1 LYVESCA
8 LNSNNEYVSTYRKG
22 FFNFQLPFS
31 LQEGY
36 SLVEITLVGAL
47 IALLLSLVT
56 LNLFQFQHT
65 SQLSATVN
73 TFVAD
78 YKEQQIKAMYGDTNG
93 TGSLSNY
100 GIYFGGSSYTE
111 FQNTY
116 GTSNFPVNL
125 PTGIQISTTAP
136 NSQILFL
143 KGSGEIS
150 GFTSGENT
158 IVLKDTAAGTQ
169 KTITLNRYGV
179 VTSVN

>member
-1 LYVESCA
+1 MGKFFRRIES
-8 LNSNNEYVSTYRKG
+8 LS
-22 FFNFQLPFS
+22 FNAS
-31 LQEGY
+31 LQAGY
-36 SLVEITLVGAL
+36 SLVEITLVGAF

-56 LNLFQFQHT
+56 LNLFQFQHS

-100 GIYFGGSSYTE
+100 GVYFGSSSYTE

-116 GTSNFPVNL
+116 GTSNFSVSL
-125 PTGIQISTTAP
+125 PTGIQISTTSP
-136 NSQILFL
+136 NSQILFF

-150 GFTSGENT
+150 GFTSGKNT
-158 IVLKDTAAGTQ
+158 IILKDTVAGTQ
-169 KTITLNRYGV
+169 KTITFNRYGV